1 MGLVIGTGWN
11 TLNLFVSF
19 FLYNKFVQSI
29 FFSTNYNLGFI
40 QFNICLDMLRFAGRV
55 AVITGAGNGL
65 GKVEFIS

>member
-1 MGLVIGTGWN
+1 
-11 TLNLFVSF
+11 
-19 FLYNKFVQSI
+19 LYNKFVQSG